1 MCVRAE
7 IRGAGSVETTAGE
20 EWVAT
25 AERHKSM
32 PKATCV
38 KANRTL
44 DAVSDGAF
52 AATRITALRVFVWV
66 LAILIHTVS
75 LQFQQMPLQRRSLH
89 FDDSGWLFAIDSTG
103 FTYMAVTD

>member
-1 MCVRAE
+1 MCVRAG

-20 EWVAT
+20 EWVGT

-32 PKATCV
+32 PKTTYV

-75 LQFQQMPLQRRSLH
+75 LQFQPMPLLKRAGSVRRS
-89 FDDSGWLFAIDSTG
+89 
-103 FTYMAVTD
+103 

>member
-1 MCVRAE
+1 MCVRAG

-32 PKATCV
+32 PKTTCV

-52 AATRITALRVFVWV
+52 AATHHDLPAK
-66 LAILIHTVS
+66 
-75 LQFQQMPLQRRSLH
+75 FQP
-89 FDDSGWLFAIDSTG
+89 
-103 FTYMAVTD
+103 FTP